1 MGAAGDLLL
10 TLVGVLVVLFGSI
23 EVATGCLIAFW
34 LLVPG
39 LLIVPYGPHF
49 LLVDRLVL
57 WVFALRLL
65 LRSGRPDQP
74 TGRAFALTPLHGAM
88 AALLVAAYT
97 AGVLLAP
104 RSVSLAGDLHAFLY
118 VLDLVIL
125 FVVVLAAVRTIG
137 VRRVVNLIAWGV
149 LVAVL
154 IGFIERTTKFSY
166 GQFFF
171 EHLPLSYIPSIAPG
185 TLSVR
190 GAAVRSQGAAQF
202 ALEYGWVLAMLLPLT
217 VVATIRWSQGREP
230 WRKMVVLLPIAVF
243 VAVVFSGGRS
253 AVIAAAVAT
262 LVFLVFTGGDRR
274 ILRMLGVIAVAAVLV
289 ALFDPSL
296 VTAPFSAGSAADP
309 ASVRLE
315 RLPFLFSL
323 VVHRPFTG
331 LGFNGVSNV
340 FGGVDNGYALMYA
353 TIGVVGV
360 TAWIA
365 LMVTAVATTAR
376 TLRSPR
382 GTDSRNVGA
391 ACLIGIVAVAFAMA
405 TYDLVSTLQS
415 QWALVFLAAVGVAA
429 AETVPRPER
438 VRRRWGYR
446 AALPLVGLGVGCLLF
461 VSAPLTSSQAFS
473 VILTAPWL
481 DFTNGGPVDAYDGT
495 ALSDTLCGA
504 LTNPDVVAAGT
515 RVDCL
520 QLDTIEPLA
529 FPAEA
534 LVTVSAGTPA
544 AVTAEAR
551 HAFAPISSH
560 MQMTATASES
570 IQTGRAAWAT
580 TAPLWCAVAGL
591 LLMLLVPALPFR
603 RRTRYPEESEPD
615 DPDWSDVEDWL
626 EGYSVA
632 R

>member
-1 MGAAGDLLL
+1 
-10 TLVGVLVVLFGSI
+10 
-23 EVATGCLIAFW
+23 
-34 LLVPG
+34 
-39 LLIVPYGPHF
+39 
-49 LLVDRLVL
+49 
-57 WVFALRLL
+57 
-65 LRSGRPDQP
+65 
-74 TGRAFALTPLHGAM
+74 M
-88 AALLVAAYT
+88 AALLVTAFT

-154 IGFIERTTKFSY
+154 IGFVERITKFSW

-171 EHLPLSYIPSIAPG
+171 EHVPASYVPSIAPG

-217 VVATIRWSQGREP
+217 VAATIRWSQGREP
-230 WRKMVVLLPIAVF
+230 WRKAALLLPIAAF
-243 VAVVFSGGRS
+243 VAMVFSGGRS

-262 LVFLVFTGGDRR
+262 LLFLVVTGGDRR
-274 ILRMLGVIAVAAVLV
+274 LLRWLGVVAVVAVLV

-296 VTAPFSAGSAADP
+296 VTSPFAAGSAADP

-365 LMVTAVATTAR
+365 LMVTAMATTAR
-376 TLRSPR
+376 ALRSPR
-382 GTDSRNVGA
+382 GTDTRNVGA
-391 ACLIGIVAVAFAMA
+391 ACLIGVVAVAFAMA

-461 VSAPLTSSQAFS
+461 VSAPLTSSQTFS

-504 LTNPDVVAAGT
+504 LTSPDVVAAGT

-534 LVTVSAGTPA
+534 LVTVSAATPA

-570 IQTGRAAWAT
+570 VQTGRPAWAT
-580 TAPLWCAVAGL
+580 TAPLWCAVVGL
-591 LLMLLVPALPFR
+591 LLMLLVPRLAVQAPEPGI
-603 RRTRYPEESEPD
+603 RTESEPD
-615 DPDWSDVEDWL
+615 DRTGPTFPTGWSATASPGNDRPE
-626 EGYSVA
+626 SA
-632 R
+632 RPAPARRRAGNRRA

>member
-10 TLVGVLVVLFGSI
+10 TLVGVLVVLFASI

-39 LLIVPYGPHF
+39 LLIVPYAPHL

-57 WVFALRLL
+57 YVFALRLV
-65 LRSGRPDQP
+65 LRSGRTGQP
-74 TGRAFALTPLHGAM
+74 NGRAFALTPVHGAL
-88 AALLVAAYT
+88 AALLITAYT

-137 VRRVVNLIAWGV
+137 VRRVVDLIVWGV
-149 LVAVL
+149 LVAV
-154 IGFIERTTKFSY
+154 IVGFVERATKFSW

-171 EHLPLSYIPSIAPG
+171 KHLPASYTSPIAPG

-202 ALEYGWVLAMLLPLT
+202 ALEYGWVLAMMLPLT
-217 VVATIRWSQGREP
+217 VAATIRWSHGRES
-230 WRKMVVLLPIAVF
+230 WRKVMLLLPIAVF
-243 VAVVFSGGRS
+243 VAVVFSGARS

-262 LVFLVFTGGDRR
+262 LLFLIATGGDRR
-274 ILRMLGVIAVAAVLV
+274 LLRWLGVVAAAALLV

-296 VTAPFSAGSAADP
+296 VTAPFTAGSATDP

-323 VVHRPFTG
+323 VVHRPFIG

-360 TAWIA
+360 TAWVV
-365 LMVTAVATTAR
+365 LLVTSSATTAR
-376 TLRSPR
+376 TLWSPR
-382 GTDSRNVGA
+382 GTDTRNVGA
-391 ACLIGIVAVAFAMA
+391 ACLIGVIAVVFAMA

-415 QWALVFLAAVGVAA
+415 QWALVVLAAVGVAA
-429 AETVPRPER
+429 AETVLRPER

-446 AALPLVGLGVGCLLF
+446 ALLPLAGLGVGCLLF
-461 VSAPLTSSQAFS
+461 VSAPLASSQTFTI
-473 VILTAPWL
+473 VLTAPWL
-481 DFTNGGPVDAYDGT
+481 DFTNGGPVNTYDGT
-495 ALSDTLCGA
+495 ALSNTLCGA
-504 LTNPDVVAAGT
+504 VTSPDVVAPGT

-520 QLDTIEPLA
+520 QLGTIEPFA

-534 LVTVSAGTPA
+534 SVTVSGATPP
-544 AVTAEAR
+544 AVNAEVR
-551 HAFAPISSH
+551 HAFDPIASH
-560 MQMTATASES
+560 MQMTGDATQPV
-570 IQTGRAAWAT
+570 QTGRPAWAT
-580 TAPLWCAVAGL
+580 TAPFWCAVVGL
-591 LLMLLVPALPFR
+591 LLMLLVPPVPLR
-603 RRTRYPEESEPD
+603 RRTSYEDRSPPD
-615 DPDWSDVEDWL
+615 EKWSDVPETL
-626 EGYSVA
+626 ERYGVGV
-632 R
+632 

>member
-57 WVFALRLL
+57 WVFAVRLL
-65 LRSGRPDQP
+65 LRSGRPEEP
-74 TGRAFALTPLHGAM
+74 KRRAFALTPVHWAL
-88 AALLVAAYT
+88 AALLVTAYT

-137 VRRVVNLIAWGV
+137 VRRVVDIIAWGV
-149 LVAVL
+149 LAAVL
-154 IGFIERTTKFSY
+154 VGFIERFTKFSW
-166 GQFFF
+166 GEFFF
-171 EHLPLSYIPSIAPG
+171 EHVPASYTSSIAPG

-217 VVATIRWSQGREP
+217 VAATIRWSHGRES
-230 WRKMVVLLPIAVF
+230 WRKAALWLPIAVF

-253 AVIAAAVAT
+253 AVIAAVVAT
-262 LVFLVFTGGDRR
+262 VLFLVFTGGDRR
-274 ILRMLGVIAVAAVLV
+274 ILRLLGVIAVAVVLLV
-289 ALFDPSL
+289 LFDPSL
-296 VTAPFSAGSAADP
+296 VTSPFSAGSVSDP
-309 ASVRLE
+309 ASLRLE

-331 LGFNGVSNV
+331 LGFNGVSTV

-360 TAWIA
+360 TAWVA
-365 LMVTAVATTAR
+365 LMVTAAATIGRAF
-376 TLRSPR
+376 RSPR
-382 GTDSRNVGA
+382 GTETRNVGV
-391 ACLIGIVAVAFAMA
+391 ACLIGVVAVAFAMA

-415 QWALVFLAAVGVAA
+415 QWALVVLAAVGVAA

-446 AALPLVGLGVGCLLF
+446 AALPFVGLGVGCLLF
-461 VSAPLTSSQAFS
+461 VSAPVGSSQSFS
-473 VILTAPWL
+473 IILTAPWL
-481 DFTNGGPVDAYDGT
+481 DFTNGGPVSAYDGT

-504 LTNPDVVAAGT
+504 LTSPDVVAPGT

-520 QLDTIEPLA
+520 QLDTLEPFA
-529 FPAEA
+529 FPAQA
-534 LVTVSAGTPA
+534 LVTVRAATPA
-544 AVTAEAR
+544 AVTAAVR
-551 HAFAPISSH
+551 RAFGPIASH
-560 MQMTATASES
+560 MQMTSEANQS
-570 IQTGRAAWAT
+570 IQTGRPAWAT
-580 TAPLWCAVAGL
+580 TAPFWCAVVGL
-591 LLMLLVPALPFR
+591 LLMLLVPPLPFR
-603 RRTRYPEESEPD
+603 RRKRHPD
-615 DPDWSDVEDWL
+615 DFDPDDEDWSDVHEWL
-626 EGYSVA
+626 ERYSVA
-632 R
+632 L

>member
-57 WVFALRLL
+57 WVFAVRLL
-65 LRSGRPDQP
+65 LRSGRPDEP
-74 TGRAFALTPLHGAM
+74 RGRAFALTPLHGAM

-365 LMVTAVATTAR
+365 LMVTAMATTAR

-446 AALPLVGLGVGCLLF
+446 AALPLVGLGVGCLLVRLRTADVVPGVLGHF
-461 VSAPLTSSQAFS
+461 DGALARLHQRRTGGRVRRHRAQRHPLWCTHEPRRRGGRHTSRLPAARHHRTLRVPGRGLGDRARSHA
-473 VILTAPWL
+473 
-481 DFTNGGPVDAYDGT
+481 GGGHRRGPARVRSHLLAHADDRDRERVHPDRAAGVGHDGT
-495 ALSDTLCGA
+495 ALVRGGGPAPHAARPSLA
-504 LTNPDVVAAGT
+504 LQAP
-515 RVDCL
+515 
-520 QLDTIEPLA
+520 EP
-529 FPAEA
+529 
-534 LVTVSAGTPA
+534 VS
-544 AVTAEAR
+544 
-551 HAFAPISSH
+551 
-560 MQMTATASES
+560 
-570 IQTGRAAWAT
+570 GRI
-580 TAPLWCAVAGL
+580 
-591 LLMLLVPALPFR
+591 
-603 RRTRYPEESEPD
+603 RTRRPGL
-615 DPDWSDVEDWL
+615 V
-626 EGYSVA
+626 
-632 R
+632 RR